1 MTHSAM
7 KTIGLLGGMSWEST
21 LLYYKLV
28 NEAVRRRLGGLH
40 SARIAMIS
48 VDFAPYERLQVAG
61 DWEEIERRL
70 ADESQ
75 RLVAAGAQCI
85 VLCTNTMHKVAAGI
99 QAVVG
104 VPLLHIADA
113 TARAIQARN
122 VRRVGLLGTR
132 FTMEQ
137 EFYAGRLSEVHGLEV
152 LVPDAEEREVVH
164 RVIYDELVV
173 GVVRPQSR
181 ERYVRIVEHLR
192 ERGAQGVI
200 AGCTEIGMLLRPEDC
215 SIPLFDTTAI
225 HAESAVEWALS

>member
-1 MTHSAM
+1 M